1 MLAPCLLVVAEI
13 ASQRLDAPRYLRG
26 SNDRRKGAGGA
37 VPVGIAECDGQRT
50 VASHGVTEDRLPP
63 GIDGQMPGDQ
73 FRQFFPDIRPHA
85 VVARERLW
93 RCVDIRA
100 GTEAAIV

>member
-50 VASHGVTEDRLPP
+50 VAAHGVTEDRLPP
-63 GIDGQMPGDQ
+63 GIGRKMPGDQ
-73 FRQFFPDIRPHA
+73 FRQFFPDITPHA
-85 VVARERLW
+85 VVACEGLL
-93 RCVDIRA
+93 RCVDITA
-100 GTEAAIV
+100 GAQA